1 MKKTKAII
9 ITISLVTMGTV
20 GLIGAYF
27 MNRTKDYA
35 NAESK
40 EIYNETETDTETI
53 EAKTE
58 KDNKD
63 DNKSDQ
69 VGKADKKKKTE
80 TEIEKKKDDIIQ
92 ITTETE
98 TEIETERK
106 NVESSTAK
114 TYNTASND
122 SETASHQHTWVYVV
136 DCEAYDEDI
145 YEERPVY
152 EEQPVYEYKHNPNL
166 DIAVDRW
173 ADCEQTRACGLAGHE
188 DYSYPDGNGH
198 WDNSEHEASMDLFA
212 NVLNCNRA
220 CACAYYS
227 CRWICPS
234 DGSCYTKIQVGT
246 ETVQVGT
253 EKVKVGTKHHDEEGH
268 WECSCGAIK

>member
-27 MNRTKDYA
+27 MNRTKAYA

-69 VGKADKKKKTE
+69 VGKAD
-80 TEIEKKKDDIIQ
+80 
-92 ITTETE
+92 
-98 TEIETERK
+98 
-106 NVESSTAK
+106 
-114 TYNTASND
+114 
-122 SETASHQHTWVYVV
+122 
-136 DCEAYDEDI
+136 
-145 YEERPVY
+145 
-152 EEQPVYEYKHNPNL
+152 
-166 DIAVDRW
+166 
-173 ADCEQTRACGLAGHE
+173 CEQTRACT
-188 DYSYPDGNGH
+188 
-198 WDNSEHEASMDLFA
+198 
-212 NVLNCNRA
+212 
-220 CACAYYS
+220 CAYYS

-253 EKVKVGTKHHDEEGH
+253 EKVKVGTKHHDEERH